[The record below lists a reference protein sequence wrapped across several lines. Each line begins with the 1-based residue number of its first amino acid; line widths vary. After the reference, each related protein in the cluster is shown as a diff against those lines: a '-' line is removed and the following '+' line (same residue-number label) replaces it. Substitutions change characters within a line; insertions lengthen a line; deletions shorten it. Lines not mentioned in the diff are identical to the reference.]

1 MTTAPLTHYI
11 QEAYHEVDP
20 FDEEAPIFRDDLE
33 HTVEP
38 LLRRGFRNTIILAAG
53 GYNPPH
59 YGHAELLTHV
69 LHHGGE
75 DLNIIAAI
83 MIPIDDAHLEQK
95 FGIAENPI
103 ILPKSLR
110 VSLCRNS
117 PLIPNNVWV
126 YDQPETEWHAFR
138 SRLEASIVSSGFTV
152 DFMTAVGPDHVSISS
167 VHSPA
172 RWNCSETIVSDACRP
187 ADFVAGHHK
196 NLVRITACTDW
207 HRLKHLNLG
216 KIRRL
221 IEDKATRRFND
232 ALVIGSVPHAEREQR
247 AYETRCGTV
256 KGVPK
261 LTIRFVPWT
270 EGQRKP
276 NVSSTDI
283 RKLIVSCDATELG
296 STKGLAGK
304 ALCHEELVRWIL
316 CELPERAKMSAVPV
330 KGERP
335 PRLPASEQAEFERLQ
350 RTAAVASGFDMS
362 PPSPA
367 EATETTTAAAAAAAA
382 PGKVE
387 VRTDD
392 GEALHQDVRR
402 GAPPEFEGETNPKT
416 GEVGG
421 PKNEP
426 LRWGGDGDWSY
437 NGRVTDF

>member
-1 MTTAPLTHYI
+1 MSADHPFAAYHRAGGTARAEVAIATAPLTHYI
-11 QEAYHEVDP
+11 QEAYHELDP
-20 FDEEAPIFRDDLE
+20 ADEEAPIFRDDLE

-38 LLRRGFRNTIILAAG
+38 LLRCGFRNTIILAAG

-83 MIPIDDAHLEQK
+83 MIPIDDTNLKRK

-138 SRLEASIVSSGFTV
+138 SRLEASITSSGFTV
-152 DFMTAVGPDHVSISS
+152 DFMTVVGPDHIFIGS

-172 RWNCSETIVSDACRP
+172 RWSCSETIVSDACRP

-207 HRLKHLNLG
+207 HRLKNPNLG

-221 IEDKATRRFND
+221 IEDKAARRFND
-232 ALVIGSVPHAEREQR
+232 ALVIGSVSHAEREQR
-247 AYETRCGTV
+247 AYVEESFCDAV
-256 KGVPK
+256 LD

-276 NVSSTDI
+276 NVSSTDM

-304 ALCHEELVRWIL
+304 ALCHEELVQWIL
-316 CELPERAKMSAVPV
+316 RELPERAKMSAVPV
-330 KGERP
+330 KGE
-335 PRLPASEQAEFERLQ
+335 S
-350 RTAAVASGFDMS
+350 TAVH
-362 PPSPA
+362 
-367 EATETTTAAAAAAAA
+367 E
-382 PGKVE
+382 
-387 VRTDD
+387 
-392 GEALHQDVRR
+392 
-402 GAPPEFEGETNPKT
+402 
-416 GEVGG
+416 
-421 PKNEP
+421 
-426 LRWGGDGDWSY
+426 W
-437 NGRVTDF
+437 

>member
-1 MTTAPLTHYI
+1 MSADHPFAAYHQAGGAAQAEVAMTTAPLTHYI
-11 QEAYHEVDP
+11 QEAYHQVDP
-20 FDEEAPIFRDDLE
+20 FDEEAPIFHDDLE

-83 MIPIDDAHLEQK
+83 MIPIDDAHLERK
-95 FGIAENPI
+95 FSIAENPI
-103 ILPKSLR
+103 ILPKMARLPQPPGGFNR
-110 VSLCRNS
+110 VQR
-117 PLIPNNVWV
+117 
-126 YDQPETEWHAFR
+126 
-138 SRLEASIVSSGFTV
+138 FTV

-207 HRLKHLNLG
+207 HRLKHINLG

-221 IEDKATRRFND
+221 IEDKAARRFND
-232 ALVIGSVPHAEREQR
+232 ALVIGSVPHA
-247 AYETRCGTV
+247 V

-316 CELPERAKMSAVPV
+316 RELPERAKMSAVPV
-330 KGERP
+330 KGESTVVH
-335 PRLPASEQAEFERLQ
+335 A
-350 RTAAVASGFDMS
+350 
-362 PPSPA
+362 
-367 EATETTTAAAAAAAA
+367 
-382 PGKVE
+382 
-387 VRTDD
+387 
-392 GEALHQDVRR
+392 
-402 GAPPEFEGETNPKT
+402 
-416 GEVGG
+416 
-421 PKNEP
+421 
-426 LRWGGDGDWSY
+426 W
-437 NGRVTDF
+437 